1 MVKVHNGKENGNY
14 WFRVKGLGFGVMLIM
29 SRDGIMKGFGG
40 FGFSV
45 GLRVLGGGIP
55 TSKIRTRFSS
65 CEGYG
70 VVLLGLGISK
80 PPYA

>member
-1 MVKVHNGKENGNY
+1 
-14 WFRVKGLGFGVMLIM
+14 MLIM

-45 GLRVLGGGIP
+45 GLRVLGGVWGIP
-55 TSKIRTRFSS
+55 TPKIRTRFSS

-70 VVLLGLGISK
+70 VVLLGLGMSK